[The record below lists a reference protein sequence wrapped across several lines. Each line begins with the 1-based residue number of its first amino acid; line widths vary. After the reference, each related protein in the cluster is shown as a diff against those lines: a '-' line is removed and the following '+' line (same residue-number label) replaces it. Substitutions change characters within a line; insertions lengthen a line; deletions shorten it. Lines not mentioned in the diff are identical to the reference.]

1 MFIKHIYRSEMSRHL
16 ACSPAVSVTSSHGA
30 YYPSLFPLTFN
41 RDPCFCHAVLFS
53 SQDTL
58 PSSSL
63 SAFVPARKLFL
74 LNRVWITPLS
84 WKTLSRYNCI
94 LEACILCHP
103 YIQVSLSSRTFVL
116 CCDVYSIALNQLQG

>member
-1 MFIKHIYRSEMSRHL
+1 MFIKHIYRTELPRHL

-30 YYPSLFPLTFN
+30 YHPSLFPLTLN

-58 PSSSL
+58 PSSSF
-63 SAFVPARKLFL
+63 SAFVPARTLFL
-74 LNRVWITPLS
+74 LNRVWITPS
-84 WKTLSRYNCI
+84 PRKTLPRYNCF

-103 YIQVSLSSRTFVL
+103 CIQVPLSSRTFVL